1 MGQTTDT
8 QNDMD
13 ESSENYA
20 KWKKKPIPKCYIL
33 YDLHNTYLI
42 YIIFLKWQNYR
53 NREKTSVCQG

>member
-1 MGQTTDT
+1 MRQTTDT

-13 ESSENYA
+13 ESSENYE
-20 KWKKKPIPKCYIL
+20 KKPIPKCYIL

-53 NREKTSVCQG
+53 NREKINAWEG